1 MKIIETIR
9 TNVNELCKLNAVSQH
24 EVCKAVGV
32 SDGYF
37 KRTREDFPVTIL
49 AKLAS
54 YFNVNVSQLLDEDY
68 TNEIRRKAIDAEI
81 ARLTEAR
88 KALDTPPEIMTPPVE
103 EKSNGK

>member
-9 TNVNELCKLNAVSQH
+9 TNVNELCKLKAVSQH

-37 KRTREDFPVTIL
+37 KRTREDFPITVLDKT
-49 AKLAS
+49 AS
-54 YFNVNVSQLLDEDY
+54 YFNVKVSDLLDEGF
-68 TNEIRRKAIDAEI
+68 TIEVRRKAIDAEI

-88 KALDTPPEIMTPPVE
+88 KALDTPTEIMTPPVE

>member
-54 YFNVNVSQLLDEDY
+54 YFNVNVSQLLDDTFTIEVQK
-68 TNEIRRKAIDAEI
+68 KALDAEI
-81 ARLTEAR
+81 ERLKEAR
-88 KALDTPPEIMTPPVE
+88 KALDTPTEIMTPPVE
-103 EKSNGK
+103 EKK